1 MNVLHIHLT
10 DEPAFRLE
18 IPEFPEL
25 TKDLDDGFYSADD
38 VSDLVKYA
46 KDRAVRVIHEIDVPG
61 HAGGFRVL
69 NDVGDFCDEAKNT
82 YVKAIFRPH
91 LFVYKKAMFTLPILI
106 TTQIGT
112 NQ

>member
-38 VSDLVKYA
+38 ISDLVKYA
-46 KDRAVRVIHEIDVPG
+46 KDRAVRVIPEIDVPG

-69 NDVGDFCDEAKNT
+69 NDVVDFCDEAKNT
-82 YVKAIFRPH
+82 YVKAIFRPIFSCTRKQCLLY
-91 LFVYKKAMFTLPILI
+91 LF
-106 TTQIGT
+106 
-112 NQ
+112 